1 MATNLLD
8 IYADP
13 AAAGINA
20 FEQALDGTGVAGVGS
35 TTNASNEYKPTAPTY
50 QSATTISGGPY
61 DGAATYSDGGVGT
74 TMTAGGGGHF

>member
-1 MATNLLD
+1 MATLLD

-13 AAAGINA
+13 TIININT
-20 FEQALDGTGVAGVGS
+20 FEQALEGTGVAGVGS
-35 TTNASNEYKPTAPTY
+35 NTNASNEFKPTTTPY

-61 DGAATYSDGGVGT
+61 DGATTYSDGGIGT